1 MGTLNVSRAWSFR
14 CVNEGLNITCTLQY
28 MDKTHAT
35 IKVVKQELDNIPYGI
50 DFFDCSDDVTE
61 SDKMLFINHVII
73 NILLLE
79 GTMKP
84 LPFLY
89 IRSSN
94 TNLNFIKEYLS
105 GGFPILRVL

>member
-1 MGTLNVSRAWSFR
+1 MGTLNVSRAWSFC
-14 CVNEGLNITCTLQY
+14 CVNEDPNITYTLQY
-28 MDKTHAT
+28 MDKTYAT

-50 DFFDCSDDVTE
+50 DFFDCTDDVTK
-61 SDKMLFINHVII
+61 SDKMLFINHVVI

-79 GTMKP
+79 GTIKP

-94 TNLNFIKEYLS
+94 ANLDFIKEYLS
-105 GGFPILRVL
+105 GGFPVLRVL

>member
-1 MGTLNVSRAWSFR
+1 MRKNVEKIFKGD
-14 CVNEGLNITCTLQY
+14 EML
-28 MDKTHAT
+28 
-35 IKVVKQELDNIPYGI
+35 IKE
-50 DFFDCSDDVTE
+50 
-61 SDKMLFINHVII
+61 II

-105 GGFPILRVL
+105 GGFPVLRVL